1 MTSFS
6 AAQRSRVTMLD
17 VAERAGVSKASVSR
31 FIGDDRALL
40 SDAIALRI
48 EQAIEQLGHHAGS
61 DRSLPAAEPSGG

>member
-17 VAERAGVSKASVSR
+17 VALHAGVSKASVSR
-31 FIGDDRALL
+31 FIGDDRGLL

-48 EQAIEQLGHHAGS
+48 EHAIAELGYRPTRWPVA
-61 DRSLPAAEPSGG
+61 